1 MFAYMHYFT
10 VDNYARVAR
19 SLTRARRSVLVR
31 ARLQGYLHDCRSRQ
45 AMCTPLPLL
54 LRSRSST
61 VILLQPHQPPHPQKT
76 KKTSKLLF
84 LKKTYKLQS
93 NYNLTI
99 KQQGTHPWFTV
110 LKSEHI

>member
-1 MFAYMHYFT
+1 MHYFT

-61 VILLQPHQPPHPQKT
+61 VILLQPHQPPHPKKQKNFQIT
-76 KKTSKLLF
+76 LLRKKTP
-84 LKKTYKLQS
+84 T
-93 NYNLTI
+93 NYNQTTI
-99 KQQGTHPWFTV
+99 
-110 LKSEHI
+110 

>member
-61 VILLQPHQPPHPQKT
+61 VILLQPHQPPPPPKN

-84 LKKTYKLQS
+84 LEKKPLQTTIKLQS
-93 NYNLTI
+93 N
-99 KQQGTHPWFTV
+99 H
-110 LKSEHI
+110 

>member
-1 MFAYMHYFT
+1 MFAYMKYFT

-19 SLTRARRSVLVR
+19 SLTRARRSVLVG

-45 AMCTPLPLL
+45 TMCTPLLLL

-61 VILLQPHQPPHPQKT
+61 VILLQPHQPST
-76 KKTSKLLF
+76 KKTNFQITL
-84 LKKTYKLQS
+84 LKKTLQTTIKLH
-93 NYNLTI
+93 LTI